1 MLKKTIKFK
10 SKKIE
15 FLLLEIGNDIIF
27 IVFGGDQ
34 PHLGA
39 ISVGIPRPSLK
50 NSGQLSSTISTY
62 VFAGHKDD
70 IIGNKIAD
78 EIAKK
83 MNKKVVVIA
92 GIHFHNL
99 SKKDINLLIEK
110 SGIVCQELIELFQ
123 KNSINTD

>member
-1 MLKKTIKFK
+1 V
-10 SKKIE
+10 SG
-15 FLLLEIGNDIIF
+15 GN
-27 IVFGGDQ
+27 Q

-39 ISVGIPRPSLK
+39 ISVGVPRPSLK
-50 NSGQLSSTISTY
+50 NSDQLSSTMSTY

-99 SKKDINLLIEK
+99 SKKDINLLVEK
-110 SGIVCQELIELFQ
+110 SGIVCQELIVLFN
-123 KNSINTD
+123 KNKLCK